1 MSRCANRTPLTLLQT
16 LPSFIKLARISNT
29 SLSWKKLLS
38 LPKASRPIKNF
49 IDKLYIAF
57 GLEILHI
64 VPGKIS
70 TEVDPRLSL
79 DTEGTVSKVKEL
91 RDISLTDQKNGIRLN
106 IN

>member
-1 MSRCANRTPLTLLQT
+1 MEEA
-16 LPSFIKLARISNT
+16 IVLAKSKSSNKKFQ
-29 SLSWKKLLS
+29 LSI
-38 LPKASRPIKNF
+38 A

-79 DTEGTVSKVKEL
+79 DTEGTVSKAKEL